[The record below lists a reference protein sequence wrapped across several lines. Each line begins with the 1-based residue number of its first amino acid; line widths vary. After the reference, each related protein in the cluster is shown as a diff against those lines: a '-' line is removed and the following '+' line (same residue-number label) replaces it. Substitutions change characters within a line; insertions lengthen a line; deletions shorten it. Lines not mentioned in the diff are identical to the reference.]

1 MREFFYTCL
10 AGVGLIAIGF
20 RLLMLDANHIYTGSH
35 DIYHYLVNVALFLL
49 LLGLVLFF
57 IISAIISRKLR
68 PPLAL
73 LIGIVTLP
81 ISVLVWKTLLPFV
94 NVHYWTMTLLAIP
107 LILFLCGLLFLV
119 VGAIRWAI
127 SSSPAKL

>member
-1 MREFFYTCL
+1 MRKFFYTCL

-20 RLLMLDANHIYTGSH
+20 RLLMLDADHIYTGPH
-35 DIYHYLVNVALFLL
+35 DIYHYLASVGLFLL

-57 IISAIISRKLR
+57 TISAIISRKLR

-81 ISVLVWKTLLPFV
+81 ISVLVWKTLLPCV
-94 NVHYWTMTLLAIP
+94 NFHYWTMTLLAIP
-107 LILFLCGLLFLV
+107 LILFLCGFLFLV